1 MQKHEHFN
9 IRFDGFILNIF
20 EKRTELFLVWSD
32 FYRHKQNVM
41 KSSSIEDSIFSYR
54 HKNGIFALASSL
66 NIDEKVLAVASV
78 LIYVI
83 SASEFVV
90 FYFYFFQTQTQPRML
105 RSSIP
110 SVLVMRWT
118 CSLWTTGPERYGYSE
133 PLTVSTSPHTSS
145 SSRPQMD
152 TDTSLWRR

>member
-9 IRFDGFILNIF
+9 IIFDGFILNIF

-54 HKNGIFALASSL
+54 ISHKNGIFTLASSL

-83 SASEFVV
+83 SASFVV
-90 FYFYFFQTQTQPRML
+90 FYFYFFRPRL
-105 RSSIP
+105 N
-110 SVLVMRWT
+110 
-118 CSLWTTGPERYGYSE
+118 PEC
-133 PLTVSTSPHTSS
+133 
-145 SSRPQMD
+145 
-152 TDTSLWRR
+152 